1 MIESKGRVHPLLGN
15 DPVYSLLNELA
26 SGCGQSGSSGSS
38 VDPVYNVP
46 LGNDMGRVMNTL
58 HLVYE
63 VS

>member
-15 DPVYSLLNELA
+15 DPVYFLLNELA
-26 SGCGQSGSSGSS
+26 SGCGQSGNSS